1 MSLNVMNYLLMMPR
15 IFFLCNQHLDFVG
28 DNQEKPPVLNLQ
40 EQASYV
46 YRDGWRKLSQVSA
59 KFMQVHRHSQSSSQ
73 DHVDDPSQG
82 SGSDTISAQ
91 ENGACG
97 GAVVVDSHIHDDV
110 ASLQSQFSS
119 FCCKVQTVLPLQ

>member
-1 MSLNVMNYLLMMPR
+1 MSLNMMNYLLMMPR

-28 DNQEKPPVLNLQ
+28 DNQEKLPVLNLQ

-59 KFMQVHRHSQSSSQ
+59 KFMQVHRHSQSSSH
-73 DHVDDPSQG
+73 DCVDDPSQG
-82 SGSDTISAQ
+82 AGSDTISAQ
-91 ENGACG
+91 ENSACG
-97 GAVVVDSHIHDDV
+97 GAAVVDSHIHDDV

-119 FCCKVQTVLPLQ
+119 FCCKVQTVLPFQ